1 MKISSDQIK
10 QSINSQTNE
19 SPGDDGLTAEFYKLF
34 SNELAPL
41 PLDVLTPGENLTPW
55 MLLLG

>member
-34 SNELAPL
+34 SNELTPL

>member
-10 QSINSQTNE
+10 QSIKSQTNE

-41 PLDVLTPGENLTPW
+41 PLDVLTPGENLTRW

>member
-19 SPGDDGLTAEFYKLF
+19 SPSDDGVTAEFYKLF
-34 SNELAPL
+34 SNELTPL
-41 PLDVLTPGENLTPW
+41 PLDVLTPGKNLTPW